1 MSQSSIVQSIMSII
15 LPSKKSNLWIVIQL
29 TATAKSHIAHHWV
42 NNFLKHLCQL
52 RKIQI
57 LIM

>member
-15 LPSKKSNLWIVIQL
+15 LLSKESNLWIVIQL
-29 TATAKSHIAHHWV
+29 AATAKSHIAHHWV

-52 RKIQI
+52 RRVQT
-57 LIM
+57 